1 MIDVAS
7 LPNNVDALKEIIMAE
22 RDRNSRLEHLI
33 AAFKQVLFGRK
44 SEKLDADQFELS
56 LEDIE
61 VAIACVGAEKDTSN
75 ENQKQTDKKPRAAN
89 RGALPKHLPRIEN
102 VIKPE
107 SMACACGGDLHVIGE
122 DVSERLDV
130 IPAQFQVIV
139 TRRPKYACRSCEE
152 AGVNQAPAPAHLIHG
167 GLPTEALVAH
177 VLVSKYADHCVPR
190 RHLGVL
196 KVSNY
201 VKDEGGPF
209 GARDRNLASNH
220 RKLRALRALV
230 VSVAEK
236 TGRDPVRCDLERRT
250 QVNRRRGVESVWMR
264 SEPEPG
270 GRSGISLSG
279 APKPGSIGL
288 RHEGGASPDQAFTWN
303 LGTCRCD
310 AKGDVQMGSPHK
322 DQSTDAQHRGGA
334 VRSRVESA
342 VMALDRRGCGVQLW
356 PVVNHQTMGRTA

>member
-1 MIDVAS
+1 
-7 LPNNVDALKEIIMAE
+7 LP
-22 RDRNSRLEHLI
+22 SRPIE
-33 AAFKQVLFGRK
+33 KGRP
-44 SEKLDADQFELS
+44 
-56 LEDIE
+56 
-61 VAIACVGAEKDTSN
+61 G
-75 ENQKQTDKKPRAAN
+75 P
-89 RGALPKHLPRIEN
+89 
-102 VIKPE
+102 
-107 SMACACGGDLHVIGE
+107 
-122 DVSERLDV
+122 
-130 IPAQFQVIV
+130 
-139 TRRPKYACRSCEE
+139 
-152 AGVNQAPAPAHLIHG
+152 
-167 GLPTEALVAH
+167 GLLAH

-236 TGRDPVRCDLERRT
+236 AGRDPVRCDLERRT

-356 PVVNHQTMGRTA
+356 PEVNHQTMGRTT

>member
-1 MIDVAS
+1 MA
-7 LPNNVDALKEIIMAE
+7 LPGRATKWPE
-22 RDRNSRLEHLI
+22 
-33 AAFKQVLFGRK
+33 KVLFGRK
-44 SEKLDADQFELS
+44 SEKLDADQFEFA

-61 VAIACVGAEKDTSN
+61 TAIAETEAERDAGDETPRPMEKN
-75 ENQKQTDKKPRAAN
+75 PRAAN
-89 RGALPKHLPRIEN
+89 RGALPKHLPRIEE
-102 VIKPE
+102 VIEPE
-107 SMACACGGDLHVIGE
+107 SMTCSCGGDLHMIGE

-130 IPAQFQVIV
+130 IPAQFRVIV
-139 TRRPKYACRSCEE
+139 TRRPKYGCRGCE
-152 AGVNQAPAPAHLIHG
+152 GGISQAPAPEHIIQS
-167 GLPTEALVAH
+167 GLPTEALIAQ
-177 VLVSKYADHCVPR
+177 VLVSKYADHSVPR

-236 TGRDPVRCDLERRT
+236 AGRDPVRCDLERRT

-264 SEPEPG
+264 SEPELCG
-270 GRSGISLSG
+270 CSGISLSG

-288 RHEGGASPDQAFTWN
+288 RHGGGASPDQAFTWN